1 MRGPKLPPPADLKLK
16 LPLDVVLI
24 TTHDLL
30 PVSPCWLGISKCFI
44 TWDGILRPL
53 KLGVYSE
60 TCGFQE
66 KNKFVLCY
74 GTGGKNFPKIRF
86 HNLMFG
92 YQLCENLFLKVT
104 CSDIYK
110 TKIILCLNVINV
122 GTEIKR
128 LTNFQSTN
136 F

>member
-1 MRGPKLPPPADLKLK
+1 M
-16 LPLDVVLI
+16 
-24 TTHDLL
+24 
-30 PVSPCWLGISKCFI
+30 VSK
-44 TWDGILRPL
+44 
-53 KLGVYSE
+53 K
-60 TCGFQE
+60 
-66 KNKFVLCY
+66 KNKFVLCH
-74 GTGGKNFPKIRF
+74 GTAGKNVPKIRF

-92 YQLCENLFLKVT
+92 YELCENLFLKVT